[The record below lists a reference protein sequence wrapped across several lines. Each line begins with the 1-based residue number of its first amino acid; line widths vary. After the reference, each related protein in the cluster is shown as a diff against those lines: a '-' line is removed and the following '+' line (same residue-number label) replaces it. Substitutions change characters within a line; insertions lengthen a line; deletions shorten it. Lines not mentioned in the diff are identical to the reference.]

1 MPLFYKY
8 DGPTWVVALVLYSAW
23 AALIW
28 FHETL
33 TWWIV
38 APVGTYLVAW
48 HFSLQHEAIH
58 SFRSAPK
65 WLRWAVVMP
74 PLGLWLPFPL
84 YCAAHSKHHQNTH
97 LTLPGVDTESFYVR
111 QADWTKLSGLRRTL
125 LTMNLT
131 LAGRVLLGPILR
143 LEKLIARETEKLR
156 NGDFSHV
163 AHWIA
168 HFVLVA
174 ALFWYVSGVAG
185 MKWWQYVL
193 FIAWP
198 AFGLGW
204 VRSFAEHRYGHRP
217 GERTA
222 ITESNLF
229 WGVLFLNNNLH
240 AVHHVFPKMPWWQI
254 PGYWRA
260 HREQILAHNGHLYF
274 RGYGEIAHQWVLKPI
289 FTPPHPRW

>member
-1 MPLFYKY
+1 MNWFCRN

-23 AALIW
+23 AAIIW
-28 FHETL
+28 FHEAL

-84 YCAAHSKHHQNTH
+84 YYAAHRKHHQNTH
-97 LTLPGVDTESFYVR
+97 LTMPGVDTESFYVR
-111 QADWTKLSGLRRTL
+111 KDDWPKLSPVRRAL
-125 LTMNLT
+125 LTANLT
-131 LAGRVLLGPILR
+131 FAGRVLLGPLLR
-143 LEKLIARETEKLR
+143 LEKLAIRELTR
-156 NGDFSHV
+156 GDF
-163 AHWIA
+163 AHLPHWVVHA
-168 HFVLVA
+168 VLVA
-174 ALFWYVSGVAG
+174 ALFWYISAAG
-185 MKWWQYVL
+185 MAWWQYVL

-198 AFGLGW
+198 AFGMGW
-204 VRSFAEHRYGHRP
+204 VRSFAEHRYGFRP

-229 WGVLFLNNNLH
+229 WSLLFLNNNLH
-240 AVHHVFPKMPWWQI
+240 AVHHVFPRMPWWQI
-254 PGYWRA
+254 PAYWRKN
-260 HREQILAHNGHLYF
+260 RRQILAHNGALYF
-274 RGYGEIAHQWVLKPI
+274 KGYGEIAARWLAKPI
-289 FTPPHPRW
+289 FAPPHPRW

>member
-1 MPLFYKY
+1 MTLQGWFYRH

-38 APVGTYLVAW
+38 APVGIYLVAW

-111 QADWTKLSGLRRTL
+111 QADWTKLSPLRRAL
-125 LTMNLT
+125 LSMNLT

-143 LEKLIARETEKLR
+143 LEKLIVREFTR
-156 NGDFSHV
+156 GDFAHV
-163 AHWIA
+163 PHWIV
-168 HFVLVA
+168 HIVLVA
-174 ALFWYVSGVAG
+174 ALFWYISGVAG
-185 MKWWQYVL
+185 MPWWQYVL

-229 WGVLFLNNNLH
+229 WGLLFLNNNLH

-254 PGYWRA
+254 PAHWRA
-260 HREQILAHNGHLYF
+260 NRAQILKHNGNLYF
-274 RGYGEIAHQWVLKPI
+274 RGYGEVAGKWLLKPI

>member
-1 MPLFYKY
+1 MSWFFRY
-8 DGPTWVVALVLYSAW
+8 DGPTWIVALVLYSAW

-33 TWWIV
+33 TWWVV
-38 APVGTYLVAW
+38 APVGTYVVAW

-58 SFRSAPK
+58 SFLSAPK

-84 YCAAHSKHHQNTH
+84 YQAAHRKHHQNTN
-97 LTLPGVDTESFYVR
+97 LTMPGIDTESFYVG
-111 QADWTKLSGLRRTL
+111 QGDWPKLSALRRTL
-125 LTMNLT
+125 LLMNLT

-143 LEKLIARETEKLR
+143 LEKLVLREAQKLR
-156 NGDFSHV
+156 GGDFSHV
-163 AHWIA
+163 GHWIVHA
-168 HFVLVA
+168 VLVA
-174 ALFWYVSGVAG
+174 ALFWYISFVAG
-185 MKWWQYVL
+185 MAWWKYVL

-204 VRSFAEHRYGHRP
+204 VRSFAEHRYGQRP

-222 ITESNLF
+222 ITESNFF
-229 WGVLFLNNNLH
+229 WSLLFLNNNLH

-254 PGYWRA
+254 PAYWRA
-260 HREQILAHNGHLYF
+260 NRAQILSHNGNLYF
-274 RGYGEIAHQWVLKPI
+274 TGYGEVARKWLFRPV